1 MLYLNIIF
9 FFLKVDQLW
18 SKLAN
23 LRSYYT
29 KELKKV
35 NDSKKSGAGTDEVYK
50 SSWSHFESLHCFL
63 RTQVVPRKS
72 QTNLVSVLVI
82 IQHSTATEPVR

>member
-1 MLYLNIIF
+1 MLYINII

-23 LRSYYT
+23 LRSYFT

-35 NDSKKSGAGTDEVYK
+35 NDSKKVVQGQMKSIKVLGATLKVCMVFFGHK
-50 SSWSHFESLHCFL
+50 
-63 RTQVVPRKS
+63 
-72 QTNLVSVLVI
+72 
-82 IQHSTATEPVR
+82 